1 MTGVQPLRS
10 LLPLALGFLLLL
22 VTASVAAYLS
32 IRGEEATRQVQQ
44 TLEIDKQLNQIQTL
58 VTDAE
63 TGQRGFLLT
72 GRLTYLD
79 PYVAARRELGP
90 ALDRLAAV
98 TATNPVQQRAI
109 ANLKTEIATKLGE
122 LQQTVDLRV
131 ANRPDAALAIVNND
145 SGKETMASIRG
156 ILAGMSEEERRLF
169 AQRTA
174 RAASLN
180 EFGQWAVIA
189 STLLV
194 IVLGGLT
201 LYDSRRRMLAL
212 QSSNVQLQK
221 EVGERRAAEG
231 QVLQLQKM
239 EAVGQLTGGIAHDFN
254 NMLAIIIGS
263 LEMARRRLAGTEHP
277 GVARFIDNA
286 DEGARRAAALTTRLL
301 AFSRRQPL
309 EPRLLDLNT
318 LVGGMSEM
326 LRRTIGETIQIET
339 VLSGGLWR
347 VFADPAQIESTL
359 VNLVVNARDAM
370 AGSSGKLT
378 IETSNA
384 DLDERYARAHAE
396 VTAGQYVM
404 ISVTDTG
411 TGMTPEVM
419 SQAFDPFYTT
429 KAPGKGTGLG
439 LSQVLGFVKQSNGHV
454 KIYSEVGRGTT
465 VKVYMPRFT
474 GEGPAAVA
482 VDEGAQPPAGRREEM
497 VLVVEDDAGVRNL
510 SVEALRELGYSVIH
524 TASPG
529 EALREI
535 ERRPEIT
542 LLFTDIVM
550 PEMTGRELADKAQA
564 LRPGLKV
571 LYTTGY
577 TRNAVVHNGIV
588 DIGTAFLP
596 KPFTIDHLAFKVRQ
610 TIDSK

>member
-1 MTGVQPLRS
+1 MIGVQSLRS
-10 LLPLALGFLLLL
+10 LLPLVLGFLLLL
-22 VTASVAAYLS
+22 ITALAAAFLSV
-32 IRGEEATRQVQQ
+32 RRDEATRQVQQ
-44 TLEIDKQLNQIQTL
+44 TLEIDGQLNRIQTL

-72 GRLTYLD
+72 GRLSYLD
-79 PYVAARRELGP
+79 PYVAARRELEA
-90 ALDRLAAV
+90 ALERLAGA
-98 TATNPVQQRAI
+98 TAANPVQQRAI
-109 ANLKTEIATKLGE
+109 ANLKTEIAAKLGE
-122 LQQTVDLRV
+122 LQETIDLRV
-131 ANRPDAALAIVNND
+131 ANRPDAALAIINND
-145 SGKETMASIRG
+145 SGKETMARIRSL
-156 ILAGMSEEERRLF
+156 LAGMSEEERRLF
-169 AQRTA
+169 EQRSA
-174 RAASLN
+174 RATSLN
-180 EFGQWAVIA
+180 EFGQWAVIGSA
-189 STLLV
+189 LLV
-194 IVLGGLT
+194 LILGSLT
-201 LYDSRRRMLAL
+201 LYDSRRRLIAL
-212 QSSNVQLQK
+212 RASNVQLAK
-221 EVGERRAAEG
+221 EIGERRAAES
-231 QVLQLQKM
+231 QVLQMQKM

-263 LEMARRRLAGTEHP
+263 LEMARRRLGGTEHP

-286 DEGARRAAALTTRLL
+286 DEGAKRAAALTTRLL

-309 EPRLLDLNT
+309 EPRMLDLNA

-347 VFADPAQIESTL
+347 VFADPAQVESTL

-370 AGSSGKLT
+370 SGGGKLT

-396 VTAGQYVM
+396 VTSGQYVM
-404 ISVTDTG
+404 VSVSDTG

-419 SQAFDPFYTT
+419 GQAFDPFYTT
-429 KAPGKGTGLG
+429 KEPGRGTGLG
-439 LSQVLGFVKQSNGHV
+439 LSQVLGFVKQSSGHV
-454 KIYSEVGRGTT
+454 KIYSEIGRGTT
-465 VKVYMPRFT
+465 VKVYLPRYT
-474 GEGPAAVA
+474 GEGPTPVA
-482 VDEGAQPPAGRREEM
+482 IDEGAQPPLGRREELI
-497 VLVVEDDAGVRNL
+497 LVVEDDAGVRNL

-535 ERRPEIT
+535 DRRPEIT

-550 PEMTGRELADKAQA
+550 PEMTGRELADKALA

-588 DIGTAFLP
+588 DVGTAFLP
-596 KPFTIDHLAFKVRQ
+596 KPFAIDHLAFKVRQ
-610 TIDSK
+610 TIDSR

>member
-1 MTGVQPLRS
+1 MIGMRSRRS
-10 LLPLALGFLLLL
+10 LLPLVLGFLLLL
-22 VTASVAAYLS
+22 IAASAAAFLS
-32 IRGEEATRQVQQ
+32 IRRDDATRQVLQ
-44 TLEIDKQLNQIQTL
+44 TLEIDGQLHRIQTL

-79 PYVAARRELGP
+79 PYVAAHRELGA
-90 ALDRLAAV
+90 ALERLAG
-98 TATNPVQQRAI
+98 ATVANPVQRRAI
-109 ANLKTEIATKLGE
+109 ADLKTEIATKLAE
-122 LQQTVDLRV
+122 LQQTIDLRV
-131 ANRPDAALAIVNND
+131 ANRPDAALAVINND
-145 SGKETMASIRG
+145 SGKETMARIRT
-156 ILAGMSEEERRLF
+156 ILADMSEEERRLF
-169 AQRTA
+169 EQRSA

-180 EFGQWAVIA
+180 EFGQWAVIGSA
-189 STLLV
+189 LLV
-194 IVLGGLT
+194 VILGGLT
-201 LYDSRRRMLAL
+201 LYDGRRRLMELQASNLQLA
-212 QSSNVQLQK
+212 K
-221 EVGERRAAEG
+221 EVGERRAAES
-231 QVLQLQKM
+231 QVLQMQKM

-254 NMLAIIIGS
+254 NMLAIIVGS

-301 AFSRRQPL
+301 AFSRRQAL
-309 EPRLLDLNT
+309 EPRVLDLNA

-326 LRRTIGETIQIET
+326 LRRTIGETIHIET

-347 VFADPAQIESTL
+347 VFADPAQVESTL
-359 VNLVVNARDAM
+359 VNLVVNARDSM
-370 AGSSGKLT
+370 ADGGKLT
-378 IETSNA
+378 IETGNA

-396 VTAGQYVM
+396 VTPGQYTM

-411 TGMTPEVM
+411 IGMTPEVM
-419 SQAFDPFYTT
+419 GQAFDPFFTT
-429 KAPGKGTGLG
+429 KPPGKGTGLG

-465 VKVYMPRFT
+465 VKVYLPRFT
-474 GEGPAAVA
+474 GEGPTAVP
-482 VDEGAQPPAGRREEM
+482 VDEGVQSPLGQREELI
-497 VLVVEDDAGVRNL
+497 LVVEDDAGVRNL

-524 TASPG
+524 TGSPG

-550 PEMTGRELADKAQA
+550 PEMTGRDLAEKAQA

-596 KPFTIDHLAFKVRQ
+596 KPFTIDHLGFKVRQ